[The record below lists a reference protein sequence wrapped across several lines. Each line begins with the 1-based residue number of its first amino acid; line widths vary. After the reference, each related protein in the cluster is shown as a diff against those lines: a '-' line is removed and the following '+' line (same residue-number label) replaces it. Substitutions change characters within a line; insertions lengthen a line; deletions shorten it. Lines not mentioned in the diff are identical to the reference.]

1 MIRALPIFD
10 LFCRLHAQESCRRDS
25 VVFTNPLVPELAQDP
40 KECCTS
46 SNDRPAICA
55 HWATTG
61 PEDGRP
67 GLRLS
72 MSWVARASIAE
83 EGRG

>member
-25 VVFTNPLVPELAQDP
+25 IVFINTLVPELAQNP
-40 KECCTS
+40 EEFRIS
-46 SNDRPAICA
+46 SNHRPAICA
-55 HWATTG
+55 HWVATR

-72 MSWVARASIAE
+72 MSWVVRASIAE